1 MIKLIEPSIEY
12 EAEFSKMVEDY
23 NIHKENTFE
32 DVYYKEDFDFN
43 KYIKTLKDFSKGEGL
58 PRDYAQSTEL
68 WLVNDKKEILGTIR
82 IRHSLKNK
90 NFYEG
95 GNIGYDISPRF
106 RKMGFGRII
115 LKFALDK
122 AKNLGLS
129 KVLLTCDYDNI
140 GSKKIIEYNGG
151 VLENIIEREH
161 GNKILRYWI
170 SL

>member
-1 MIKLIEPSIEY
+1 
-12 EAEFSKMVEDY
+12 
-23 NIHKENTFE
+23 
-32 DVYYKEDFDFN
+32 
-43 KYIKTLKDFSKGEGL
+43 
-58 PRDYAQSTEL
+58 
-68 WLVNDKKEILGTIR
+68 
-82 IRHSLKNK
+82 
-90 NFYEG
+90 
-95 GNIGYDISPRF
+95 
-106 RKMGFGRII
+106 MGFGRII

-122 AKNLGLS
+122 AKNLGLN